1 MYSLKHAFAAA
12 YVYFWFKYDLG
23 QKYHA
28 SQVRPD
34 WDSNSWPS
42 DHDST
47 VHVTETPALTT
58 RPSVMQLCIFARSCV
73 LIYDQWAWS
82 SAFNSHP
89 CVIFYY
95 HNKEYTEEE
104 RTGEPI
110 SEASWTTCSF
120 STYYTYKIK
129 LFKVGVVTLVTSF
142 SNLHTY

>member
-34 WDSNSWPS
+34 GFELMTFRSWQYSSCHS
-42 DHDST
+42 DA
-47 VHVTETPALTT
+47 ALTT
-58 RPSVMQLCIFARSCV
+58 RPPVMQLCIFACSCV

-82 SAFNSHP
+82 RAFNSHH

-95 HNKEYTEEE
+95 YNKEYTEEE

-110 SEASWTTCSF
+110 SEASWTTYSF
-120 STYYTYKIK
+120 STYYTYKFK